1 MKLFKI
7 NDDGTLYWV
16 VATSAEEAAQ
26 HLDNEHLHEWGT
38 EPEVPLEEWIV
49 EECENSITVNYDEVD
64 DEGNIISA
72 TSEEFIQESIKMG
85 ECQIIAC
92 SEWD

>member
-16 VATSAEEAAQ
+16 VAPSAKEAAQ
-26 HLDNEHLHEWGT
+26 HLDNEHLNTWGT

-49 EECENSITVNYDEVD
+49 EECENSITFYYEEVD
-64 DEGNIISA
+64 KEGNLLSS
-72 TSEEFIQESIKMG
+72 TSEEFIKAAIKTG
-85 ECQIIAC
+85 YCEVISC
-92 SEWD
+92 SEWY